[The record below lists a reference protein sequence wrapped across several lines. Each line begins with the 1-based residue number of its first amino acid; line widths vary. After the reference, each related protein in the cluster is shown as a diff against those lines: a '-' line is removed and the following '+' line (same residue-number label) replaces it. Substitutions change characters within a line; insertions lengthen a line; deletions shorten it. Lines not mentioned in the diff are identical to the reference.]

1 MEPPRRGDAALDVT
15 KAQVTAELTKLV
27 SQFLGLA

>member
-1 MEPPRRGDAALDVT
+1 LASKGGGAALDAA
-15 KAQVTAELTKLV
+15 KAQATAELTKLV